1 MAEHSKSIQD
11 LIEQLDVAGGG
22 TYKGEFDGYH
32 VFDITDEGMDRW
44 LKIKETGDHIY
55 QVIYKNTGTVLDGD
69 DLHPAFLDLGKVQNI
84 VNY

>member
-1 MAEHSKSIQD
+1 MAEYSKSIQD

-32 VFDITDEGMDRW
+32 VFDITDEGTDRW

-55 QVIYKNTGTVLDGD
+55 QVIYEDECKKHIEWEWTLQQIIDEFVIYL
-69 DLHPAFLDLGKVQNI
+69 
-84 VNY
+84 

>member
-55 QVIYKNTGTVLDGD
+55 QVIYEDECKKHIELEEWTLQQIIDEFVIYL
-69 DLHPAFLDLGKVQNI
+69 
-84 VNY
+84 

>member
-11 LIEQLDVAGGG
+11 LISQLDVAGGG

-32 VFDITDEGMDRW
+32 IFDITDEGTDRW

-55 QVIYKNTGTVLDGD
+55 QVIYEDECKKHIEWEWTLQQIIDEFVIYL
-69 DLHPAFLDLGKVQNI
+69 
-84 VNY
+84 

>member
-11 LIEQLDVAGGG
+11 LIEQLDVASGG

-32 VFDITDEGMDRW
+32 IFDITDEGMDRW

-55 QVIYKNTGTVLDGD
+55 QVIYEDECKKHIEWEWTLQQIIDEFVIYL
-69 DLHPAFLDLGKVQNI
+69 
-84 VNY
+84 

>member
-11 LIEQLDVAGGG
+11 LISQLDVAGGG

-32 VFDITDEGMDRW
+32 IFDITDEGMDRW

-55 QVIYKNTGTVLDGD
+55 QVIYEDECKKHIEWEWTLQQIIDEFVIYL
-69 DLHPAFLDLGKVQNI
+69 
-84 VNY
+84 

>member
-44 LKIKETGDHIY
+44 LKIKETGDYIY
-55 QVIYKNTGTVLDGD
+55 QVIYEDECKKHIEWDEWTLQQIIDEFVIYL
-69 DLHPAFLDLGKVQNI
+69 
-84 VNY
+84 

>member
-11 LIEQLDVAGGG
+11 LITQLDVAGGG

-32 VFDITDEGMDRW
+32 IFDITDEGMDRW

-55 QVIYKNTGTVLDGD
+55 QVIYEDECKKHSEWEWTLQQIIDEFVISL
-69 DLHPAFLDLGKVQNI
+69 
-84 VNY
+84 

>member
-1 MAEHSKSIQD
+1 MAEHSKSIKD

-32 VFDITDEGMDRW
+32 VFDITDEGTDRW

-55 QVIYKNTGTVLDGD
+55 QVIYEDECKKHIEWEWTLQQIIDEFVIYL
-69 DLHPAFLDLGKVQNI
+69 
-84 VNY
+84 

>member
-11 LIEQLDVAGGG
+11 LIEQLDVAGGW

-32 VFDITDEGMDRW
+32 VFDITDEGTARW

-55 QVIYKNTGTVLDGD
+55 QVIYEDECKKHIEWEWTLQQIIDEFVIYL
-69 DLHPAFLDLGKVQNI
+69 
-84 VNY
+84 

>member
-55 QVIYKNTGTVLDGD
+55 QVIYEDECKKHIEWEWTLQQIIDEFVIYL
-69 DLHPAFLDLGKVQNI
+69 
-84 VNY
+84 

>member
-32 VFDITDEGMDRW
+32 VFDITDEGTDRW

-55 QVIYKNTGTVLDGD
+55 QVIYEDECKKHIEWEWTLQQIIDEFVIYL
-69 DLHPAFLDLGKVQNI
+69 
-84 VNY
+84 

>member
-32 VFDITDEGMDRW
+32 VFDITDEGTDRW

-55 QVIYKNTGTVLDGD
+55 QVIYEDECHKHIEWDWTLQQIIDEFVIYL
-69 DLHPAFLDLGKVQNI
+69 
-84 VNY
+84 

>member
-22 TYKGEFDGYH
+22 AYKGEFDGYH

-44 LKIKETGDHIY
+44 LKIKEIGDHFY
-55 QVIYKNTGTVLDGD
+55 QVIYENECKKHIEWEWTLQQIIDEFVIYL
-69 DLHPAFLDLGKVQNI
+69 
-84 VNY
+84 

>member
-32 VFDITDEGMDRW
+32 VFDITDEGMDRR
-44 LKIKETGDHIY
+44 LKIKEIGDHFY
-55 QVIYKNTGTVLDGD
+55 QVIYENECKKHIEWEWTLQQIIDEFVMYL
-69 DLHPAFLDLGKVQNI
+69 
-84 VNY
+84 

>member
-44 LKIKETGDHIY
+44 LKIKETGDHRY
-55 QVIYKNTGTVLDGD
+55 QVIYEDECKKHIEWEWTLQQIIDEFVIYL
-69 DLHPAFLDLGKVQNI
+69 
-84 VNY
+84 

>member
-11 LIEQLDVAGGG
+11 LISQLDVAGGG

-55 QVIYKNTGTVLDGD
+55 QVIYEDECKKHIEWEWTLQQIIDEFVIYL
-69 DLHPAFLDLGKVQNI
+69 
-84 VNY
+84 

>member
-32 VFDITDEGMDRW
+32 IFDITDEGMDRW

-55 QVIYKNTGTVLDGD
+55 QVIYEDECKKHIEWEWTLQQIIDEFVIYL
-69 DLHPAFLDLGKVQNI
+69 
-84 VNY
+84 

>member
-1 MAEHSKSIQD
+1 MSKHSKSIQD

-44 LKIKETGDHIY
+44 LKIKEIGDHRY
-55 QVIYKNTGTVLDGD
+55 QVIYEDECKKHIEWVWTLQQIIDEFVIT
-69 DLHPAFLDLGKVQNI
+69 F
-84 VNY
+84 

>member
-22 TYKGEFDGYH
+22 TYKGEFDDYH

-55 QVIYKNTGTVLDGD
+55 KVIYQGAYVILYRYNFHFTGFYFGNI
-69 DLHPAFLDLGKVQNI
+69 QNI
-84 VNY
+84 Q

>member
-22 TYKGEFDGYH
+22 TYQGEFDGYH
-32 VFDITDEGMDRW
+32 IFDITDEGMERW

-55 QVIYKNTGTVLDGD
+55 QVIYEDECKEHIEWEWTLQQIIDEFVIYL
-69 DLHPAFLDLGKVQNI
+69 
-84 VNY
+84 

>member
-44 LKIKETGDHIY
+44 LKIKETGDHRY
-55 QVIYKNTGTVLDGD
+55 QVIYEDECHKHIEWDWTLQQIIDEFVIYL
-69 DLHPAFLDLGKVQNI
+69 
-84 VNY
+84 

>member
-32 VFDITDEGMDRW
+32 VFDITDEGTDRW

-55 QVIYKNTGTVLDGD
+55 QVIYEDECKKHIEWECTLQQIIDEFVIYL
-69 DLHPAFLDLGKVQNI
+69 
-84 VNY
+84 

>member
-32 VFDITDEGMDRW
+32 VFDITDEGTDRW

-55 QVIYKNTGTVLDGD
+55 QVIYEDECKKHIEWEWTLQQIIDEFVITL
-69 DLHPAFLDLGKVQNI
+69 
-84 VNY
+84 

>member
-55 QVIYKNTGTVLDGD
+55 QVIYEDECKKHIEWEWSLQQIIDEFVICL
-69 DLHPAFLDLGKVQNI
+69 
-84 VNY
+84 

>member
-32 VFDITDEGMDRW
+32 VFDITDEGTDRW

-55 QVIYKNTGTVLDGD
+55 QVIYEDECEHHLEYEWTLQQIIDEFVIYL
-69 DLHPAFLDLGKVQNI
+69 
-84 VNY
+84 

>member
-1 MAEHSKSIQD
+1 MAEHSKSIKD

-44 LKIKETGDHIY
+44 LRIKETGDHIY
-55 QVIYKNTGTVLDGD
+55 QVIYEDECKKHIEWEWSLQQIIDEFVIYL
-69 DLHPAFLDLGKVQNI
+69 
-84 VNY
+84 

>member
-32 VFDITDEGMDRW
+32 VFDITDEGTDRW
-44 LKIKETGDHIY
+44 LKIKETGDHRY
-55 QVIYKNTGTVLDGD
+55 QVIYEDECKKHIEWEWTLQQIIDKFVIYL
-69 DLHPAFLDLGKVQNI
+69 
-84 VNY
+84 

>member
-1 MAEHSKSIQD
+1 MAQHSKSIED

-55 QVIYKNTGTVLDGD
+55 QVIFENECKKHYEKEMTL
-69 DLHPAFLDLGKVQNI
+69 QEI
-84 VNY
+84 VDEYVMYL

>member
-32 VFDITDEGMDRW
+32 VFDITDEGTDRW
-44 LKIKETGDHIY
+44 LKIKETGDHRY
-55 QVIYKNTGTVLDGD
+55 QVIYEDECKKHIEWEWTLQQIIDEFVIYL
-69 DLHPAFLDLGKVQNI
+69 
-84 VNY
+84 

>member
-32 VFDITDEGMDRW
+32 VFDIIDEGTDRW

-55 QVIYKNTGTVLDGD
+55 QVIYEDECKKHIEWEWTLQQIIDEFVIYL
-69 DLHPAFLDLGKVQNI
+69 
-84 VNY
+84 

>member
-11 LIEQLDVAGGG
+11 LIEQLDVGGGG

-32 VFDITDEGMDRW
+32 VFDITDEGTDRW

-55 QVIYKNTGTVLDGD
+55 QVIYEDECKKHIEWEWTLQQIIDEFVIYL
-69 DLHPAFLDLGKVQNI
+69 
-84 VNY
+84 

>member
-32 VFDITDEGMDRW
+32 VFDITDEGTDRW

-55 QVIYKNTGTVLDGD
+55 QVIYEDECKKHIEWEWTLQQIIDEFVINL
-69 DLHPAFLDLGKVQNI
+69 
-84 VNY
+84 

>member
-1 MAEHSKSIQD
+1 MTEHSKSIQD

-32 VFDITDEGMDRW
+32 VFDITDEGTDRW

-55 QVIYKNTGTVLDGD
+55 QVIYEDECKKHIEWEWTLQQIIDEFVIYL
-69 DLHPAFLDLGKVQNI
+69 
-84 VNY
+84 